1 MNIPVSKLP
10 AEVRE
15 LYPFETHAMQTP
27 GGATMSYVDEGEGAD
42 AVVMLHGNPTW
53 SFYYRDLVKSLSP
66 GRRCLVPDHIGMGL
80 SEKPADYR
88 YDLSQRITDVEALVT
103 HAGIRKIDLVVH
115 DWGGAIGFGLA
126 ARRPEM
132 INRIVIMNTAAFA
145 SPHIPG
151 RIALCRW
158 PGIGPLIVR
167 GANGFAGPA
176 TWMAMSRHP
185 LTKAQTRG
193 YLFPYNSWAN
203 RVAVNAFVR
212 DIPMSP
218 KHPSWNTLKQVEQG
232 IGQFKDRPT
241 LIAWGGRDFCFND
254 HFYND
259 WQSRLPR
266 AERLH
271 LDDAGHYVL
280 EDAANDVIP
289 RIKQHLPA
297 PA

>member
-66 GRRCLVPDHIGMGL
+66 DRRCLVPDHIGMGL